1 MICKSDVTYAL
12 TVWFWIGQSDVIQWI
27 IFFSFVISQAL
38 NRLHQLEILGQRLVV
53 EFAKNQHK
61 DLASKERTRYSILI
75 YLLKI
80 KNTKNIQNS
89 NKWVLKKLTKQN
101 IHFLFWTF
109 QVVTK
114 AKWYERYW
122 YRKIKNIKWTIE
134 RKSWNSIRTIHWD
147 WQSQLFL
154 GVYKYDVSCMDV
166 PHRATIQNVK
176 LYILRIISE
185 IYIW

>member
-1 MICKSDVTYAL
+1 MQKRRNIRINSLILNWAVRCYSMDNFFFICNFFPDL
-12 TVWFWIGQSDVIQWI
+12 LDWIG
-27 IFFSFVISQAL
+27 F
-38 NRLHQLEILGQRLVV
+38 VV

-114 AKWYERYW
+114 AK
-122 YRKIKNIKWTIE
+122 
-134 RKSWNSIRTIHWD
+134 
-147 WQSQLFL
+147 
-154 GVYKYDVSCMDV
+154 
-166 PHRATIQNVK
+166 
-176 LYILRIISE
+176 
-185 IYIW
+185 